1 MRRILD
7 FFRLVFVSPEL
18 VLALLPIAI
27 YAYAPDWADMLLK
40 PMGDG
45 VGWGLSAAG
54 LSLAMLAF
62 SYKEGFE
69 LLSLSGGKKVLIEWP
84 DYPRLKMR
92 VLIAFVWCL
101 LGAFACVGATWM
113 VAKNSQPLLG
123 ITFMIS
129 GLLSAAAAT
138 ATIALARFSL
148 RELLRE

>member
-1 MRRILD
+1 MRRTMD
-7 FFRLVFVSPEL
+7 FFRLVLISPEL
-18 VLALLPIAI
+18 ALALIPIAI
-27 YAYAPDWADMLLK
+27 YFYAPDWADILLK

-62 SYKEGFE
+62 SYKEGYE
-69 LLSLSGGKKVLIEWP
+69 LLSLSGGRKVLIEWP
-84 DYPRLKMR
+84 DYPRLKVR
-92 VLIAFVWCL
+92 IVVAFVWCL
-101 LGAFACVGATWM
+101 FGAFACVGATWM

-148 RELLRE
+148 RELFGE

>member
-1 MRRILD
+1 MRRTLD
-7 FFRLVFVSPEL
+7 FLRLVFFSPEL
-18 VLALLPIAI
+18 ALALLPIAI
-27 YAYAPDWADMLLK
+27 YIYVPGWADLLLK

-62 SYKEGFE
+62 NYKEGFE

-84 DYPRLKMR
+84 DYPQLKMR
-92 VLIAFVWCL
+92 ILVAFVWCL
-101 LGAFACVGATWM
+101 FGAVACFGATWM
-113 VAKNSQPLLG
+113 VVKNLQPLLG
-123 ITFMIS
+123 ITLMVS

-148 RELLRE
+148 REILGE

>member
-1 MRRILD
+1 MSRILD

-27 YAYAPDWADMLLK
+27 YAYAPDWGDMLLK
-40 PMGDG
+40 PMREG
-45 VGWGLSAAG
+45 VSMGLSAACF
-54 LSLAMLAF
+54 SLLMLGF

-84 DYPRLKMR
+84 GYPQLKLR
-92 VLIAFVWCL
+92 ILVAFVWCL

-113 VAKNSQPLLG
+113 VAKNLQPLLG

-138 ATIALARFSL
+138 ATIALAKFSL
-148 RELLRE
+148 RELLGE

>member
-27 YAYAPDWADMLLK
+27 YVYAPDWADMLLK

-62 SYKEGFE
+62 SYKESFE

-92 VLIAFVWCL
+92 ILVAFGWCL
-101 LGAFACVGATWM
+101 FGAFACVGATWM

-148 RELLRE
+148 RELLGE

>member
-1 MRRILD
+1 MSRILD
-7 FFRLVFVSPEL
+7 FFRLAFVSPEL
-18 VLALLPIAI
+18 VLALLPIAV

-40 PMGDG
+40 PMGDS

-54 LSLAMLAF
+54 LPAAMLAF
-62 SYKEGFE
+62 NYKESSE

-92 VLIAFVWCL
+92 VLVALAWCL
-101 LGAFACVGATWM
+101 LGIFACFGATWM
-113 VAKNSQPLLG
+113 VAKNSLPLLG

-138 ATIALARFSL
+138 ATIALAKFSL
-148 RELLRE
+148 RELLGE

>member
-7 FFRLVFVSPEL
+7 LFRLVFVSPEL

-27 YAYAPDWADMLLK
+27 YAYTPDWADMFLK

-54 LSLAMLAF
+54 LSMAMLAF

-69 LLSLSGGKKVLIEWP
+69 LLSLSGGKKVLIAWP
-84 DYPRLKMR
+84 DYPRLKIR
-92 VLIAFVWCL
+92 ILVAFAWCL
-101 LGAFACVGATWM
+101 FGTFACLGATWM

-138 ATIALARFSL
+138 ATIAMARFSL
-148 RELLRE
+148 RELLGE

>member
-1 MRRILD
+1 MSRILD
-7 FFRLVFVSPEL
+7 FARLVFVSPEL

-27 YAYAPDWADMLLK
+27 YAYAPDWADIFLK

-45 VGWGLSAAG
+45 LGWGLSAAG
-54 LSLAMLAF
+54 LSLAMLTF

-84 DYPRLKMR
+84 DYPRLKIR
-92 VLIAFVWCL
+92 ILVAFAWCL
-101 LGAFACVGATWM
+101 LGAFACFCATWM
-113 VAKNSQPLLG
+113 VAKNLQPLLG
-123 ITFMIS
+123 ITFMVS

-148 RELLRE
+148 RELLGE

>member
-7 FFRLVFVSPEL
+7 LFRLVFVSPEL

-27 YAYAPDWADMLLK
+27 YTYAPDWADLLLK

-92 VLIAFVWCL
+92 ILVAFAWCL
-101 LGAFACVGATWM
+101 FGACACIGATWM
-113 VAKNSQPLLG
+113 VAKNSHPLFG

-148 RELLRE
+148 RELFGE

>member
-1 MRRILD
+1 MD
-7 FFRLVFVSPEL
+7 FFRLVLISPEL
-18 VLALLPIAI
+18 ALALIPIAI
-27 YAYAPDWADMLLK
+27 YFYAPDWADILLK

-62 SYKEGFE
+62 SYKEGYE
-69 LLSLSGGKKVLIEWP
+69 LLSLSGGRKVLIEWP
-84 DYPRLKMR
+84 DYPRLKVR
-92 VLIAFVWCL
+92 IVVAFVWCL
-101 LGAFACVGATWM
+101 FGAFACVGATWM

-148 RELLRE
+148 RELFGE

>member
-1 MRRILD
+1 MKKGFD
-7 FFRLVFVSPEL
+7 FFRVVLVSPEL
-18 VLALLPIAI
+18 MLALLPFAI
-27 YAYAPDWADMLLK
+27 YLYVPDWADIFLK
-40 PMGDG
+40 PMRDS

-92 VLIAFVWCL
+92 ILVAFMWCL
-101 LGAFACVGATWM
+101 FGAFACLAATWM
-113 VAKNSQPLLG
+113 VANHSLPLLG
-123 ITFMIS
+123 ITLMIS
-129 GLLSAAAAT
+129 GLLAAAAAT

-148 RELLRE
+148 RELFGE

>member
-1 MRRILD
+1 MRRTLD
-7 FFRLVFVSPEL
+7 FFRLVVISPESL
-18 VLALLPIAI
+18 LAFIPIVI
-27 YAYAPDWADMLLK
+27 YVYAPDWVDILLK

-84 DYPRLKMR
+84 DYPRLKVR
-92 VLIAFVWCL
+92 IVVAFVWCL
-101 LGAFACVGATWM
+101 FGAFACVGATWM

-148 RELLRE
+148 RELLGE